1 MITVKT
7 KHDDHEVSVH
17 LCKNNGPHY
26 AALRCVK
33 CNKHIQWLNYEE
45 ANQVIAVTRKKIPR
59 KSKGFVSL
67 DSLGI

>member
-1 MITVKT
+1 MAITT
-7 KHDDHEVSVH
+7 LNKHDEHEVSVH

-33 CNKHIQWLNYEE
+33 CNKHIQWLTYEE
-45 ANQVIAVTRKKIPR
+45 ANQVMAVTRKTPR